1 MWGGGGGG
9 GLVEAAYFPRLSRK
23 NGEIQNLSN
32 YLQVFLSLWPITELY
47 DCNVCYEYLRETGD
61 YLLVNEDSRS
71 YSLGLQFLS
80 SR

>member
-1 MWGGGGGG
+1 MRGERI
-9 GLVEAAYFPRLSRK
+9 EAAYVPRLSRK
-23 NGEIQNLSN
+23 NGIPFFVTDNRDL
-32 YLQVFLSLWPITELY
+32 PLY
-47 DCNVCYEYLRETGD
+47 YVYLRETGD